1 MTCSCVAIK
10 IVMNKN
16 LKKRREKEGNSS
28 METPEVDNEMESWL
42 INSSPRTTTVGAVG
56 MLMIL

>member
-1 MTCSCVAIK
+1 MTCSRVAIK

-28 METPEVDNEMESWL
+28 MGTPEVDNGMESWL
-42 INSSPRTTTVGAVG
+42 INGSPRTTPVGAVG